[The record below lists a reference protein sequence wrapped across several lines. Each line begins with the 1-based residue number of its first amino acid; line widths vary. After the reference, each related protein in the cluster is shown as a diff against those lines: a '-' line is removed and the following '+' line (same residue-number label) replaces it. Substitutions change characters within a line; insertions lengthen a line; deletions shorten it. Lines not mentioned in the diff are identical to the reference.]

1 MTTGNVLYKKVLAV
15 VLLAAGAVGAADV
28 RVDAPRPKSDWDM
41 VYRTWTNA
49 TERIQGAIDK
59 VFRAGGG
66 RVVIGKGH
74 YPIKGLRL
82 RSGVTLYLEKGAV
95 LQASRD
101 SADFDILER
110 DTVEPVSGVAE
121 AAKDVWRRP
130 KGIKRSF
137 VGNALA
143 PWNNGIIRIL
153 NAHDVA
159 IIGEEGSIIDGSN
172 GFNPNGEEKYR
183 GVHGVSAFDSTN
195 IVYRGFTIRHTG
207 NWALRH
213 QRCANITCEKVTM
226 LAGHDGFHVRAC
238 THVRVSDC
246 FIHTGDDSIAGYANR
261 DMEVRR
267 CDISSAC
274 SAFRL
279 GGRDIIIEDCHA
291 HGPCEYLFRGSLS
304 PQAKKDGLWDPA
316 TMPGRHSMATFFL
329 YFCDFSTPVRD
340 QPGNILVRNCRVENC
355 ARLIR
360 YNFGGETWQH
370 ARPLADIRFEN
381 VRATGLWRPL
391 ALNGGTNEEKD
402 LPLDFA
408 MVDCA
413 LGFSKPQPEVFSVAN
428 VRTLALTNV
437 TVTGVSAP
445 LVRSWDGF
453 PELRL
458 KNVVGAKEEIA
469 EGTGKYTCTM
479 R

>member
-1 MTTGNVLYKKVLAV
+1 MMDGIKLIAACGIAAAGMA
-15 VLLAAGAVGAADV
+15 LAAAEV
-28 RVDAPRPKSDWDM
+28 RVDMPVPKHDWDM

-49 TERIQGAIDK
+49 TERIQGAIDE

-66 RVVIGKGH
+66 RVTIGKGH

-82 RSGVTLYLEKGAV
+82 RSGVTLYLESGAV

-101 SADFDILER
+101 SADFNILEN
-110 DTVEPVSGVAE
+110 DAVEPVSGVAE
-121 AAKDVWRRP
+121 AAKDVWERP
-130 KGIKRSF
+130 KGIKKRSF

-143 PWNNGIIRIL
+143 PWNNAIIRIL
-153 NAHDVA
+153 NARDVA
-159 IIGEEGSIIDGSN
+159 IVGEEGSVIDGAN
-172 GFNPNGEEKYR
+172 GFNPNGEEQYR

-213 QRCANITCEKVTM
+213 QRCADVTCEKVTM

-238 THVRVSDC
+238 TRVRVSDC
-246 FIHTGDDSIAGYANR
+246 FIHTGDDAIAGFANR
-261 DMEVRR
+261 DMVVRR
-267 CDISSAC
+267 CDLSSAC

-279 GGRDIIIEDCHA
+279 GGRDILIEDCHA

-316 TMPGRHSMATFFL
+316 VVPGRHSMATFFL
-329 YFCDFSTPVRD
+329 YFCDFTTPVPD
-340 QPGNILVRNCRVENC
+340 QPGNIVVRNCRVENC
-355 ARLIR
+355 ARFIR

-370 ARPLADIRFEN
+370 ARPLANIRFEN
-381 VRATGLWRPL
+381 VKATGLWRPL

-402 LPLDFA
+402 LPLDFT
-408 MVDCA
+408 MVDCS
-413 LGFSKPQPEVFSVAN
+413 LGFSEPQPEVFSVAN
-428 VRTLALTNV
+428 ARTLALTNV

-445 LVRSWDGF
+445 LVRTWDGR
-453 PELRL
+453 PELKL
-458 KNVVGAKEEIA
+458 ENVVGVPAEIA
-469 EGTGKYTCTM
+469 EGKGKYTCPM

>member
-1 MTTGNVLYKKVLAV
+1 
-15 VLLAAGAVGAADV
+15 
-28 RVDAPRPKSDWDM
+28 
-41 VYRTWTNA
+41 
-49 TERIQGAIDK
+49 
-59 VFRAGGG
+59 
-66 RVVIGKGH
+66 
-74 YPIKGLRL
+74 
-82 RSGVTLYLEKGAV
+82 
-95 LQASRD
+95 
-101 SADFDILER
+101 
-110 DTVEPVSGVAE
+110 
-121 AAKDVWRRP
+121 
-130 KGIKRSF
+130 
-137 VGNALA
+137 
-143 PWNNGIIRIL
+143 
-153 NAHDVA
+153 
-159 IIGEEGSIIDGSN
+159 
-172 GFNPNGEEKYR
+172 
-183 GVHGVSAFDSTN
+183 
-195 IVYRGFTIRHTG
+195 
-207 NWALRH
+207 
-213 QRCANITCEKVTM
+213 
-226 LAGHDGFHVRAC
+226 
-238 THVRVSDC
+238 
-246 FIHTGDDSIAGYANR
+246 
-261 DMEVRR
+261 
-267 CDISSAC
+267 
-274 SAFRL
+274 
-279 GGRDIIIEDCHA
+279 
-291 HGPCEYLFRGSLS
+291 
-304 PQAKKDGLWDPA
+304 
-316 TMPGRHSMATFFL
+316 MPGRHSMATFFL